1 MSEVFGFGPI
11 GESYLREGYII
22 RDAADAGALEWIVTS
37 AARIASDALT
47 TKRPSGLAESIEFLD
62 NIHNSVSVAKLNDF
76 RVTVIEELNS
86 LPELRPA
93 YFAVARPFLEE
104 IVGNELAMQQR
115 VNLSIQMPND
125 SSSLLAVHADTWS
138 GDSAYEVVVWLPL
151 VDCYGTKAMYL
162 LPPAHSAEFESSFAK
177 NAGVSS
183 ETVFAAIADHVRWL
197 EVQCGQVMVFDQS
210 LPHGNRVNLESET
223 RWSMNCRFKAVFTP
237 YGDKKLGE
245 FFEPI
250 SLRPASRRGM
260 TYRLPRIQ

>member
-1 MSEVFGFGPI
+1 MNEMVGFGPI
-11 GESYLREGYII
+11 GESYLQEGFII
-22 RDAADAGALEWIVTS
+22 CDAADAGALEWIVT
-37 AARIASDALT
+37 ATARIASEALAA
-47 TKRPSGLAESIEFLD
+47 KRPSGLTESIAFLD
-62 NIHNSVSVAKLNDF
+62 NIHTSVSVAKLNDY
-76 RVTVIEELNS
+76 RVAVIEGINS
-86 LPELRPA
+86 LPELRSA

-138 GDSAYEVVVWLPL
+138 GVSAYEVVVWLPL

-162 LPPAHSAEFESSFAK
+162 LPPAHSADFESSFAK

-183 ETVFAAIADHVRWL
+183 ETIFAAIADRVRWL
-197 EVQCGQVMVFDQS
+197 EIRCGQVMVFDQS
-210 LPHGNRVNLESET
+210 LPHGNRVNLETET